1 MALTVTARD
10 LKQLFVGLAAPASG
24 RGRVYEAV
32 RIAPESR
39 YRVGRDIEGNPVI
52 LIETTGQTGAAALLD
67 FVGQHL
73 RVAHGLSCSIRE
85 RGIDVGRGQFSVLS
99 CVDADE
105 AVKDRF
111 FDAAETLL
119 RSLGELPE
127 TGELRRFIA
136 GLIELFRLA
145 TQPPM
150 GTIQGLWSELWTID
164 HAREPEVLLGAWHV
178 EPTDA
183 YDFNSGT
190 QRLEIKSSSQR
201 SRKHG
206 FSHRQLRPPAGT
218 QVVIASLFV
227 ENAGGG
233 LKVSELIERIRP
245 RVADP
250 NALNRLDQVVA
261 RTLGTSWRAGLES
274 AFDSELASESLRFL
288 PVERIPS
295 IDSEIPVEITE
306 VRYTSDLSGAEAFTV
321 EEMLSGGE
329 LFAAAAPAVGR

>member
-1 MALTVTARD
+1 MALTVSAGH
-10 LKQLFVGLAAPASG
+10 LKQLFAELVAPTPENE
-24 RGRVYEAV
+24 RVYEAV
-32 RIAPESR
+32 RIARESR
-39 YRVGRDIEGNPVI
+39 YRVGKDIDGNPVI
-52 LIETTGQTGAAALLD
+52 LIETTGQAGAAALLD

-85 RGIDVGRGQFSVLS
+85 AGIDVGQGQFSVLS
-99 CVDADE
+99 CVDADD
-105 AVKDRF
+105 ALKDRF

-145 TQPPM
+145 TQPPI
-150 GTIQGLWSELWTID
+150 GTIQGLWAELWTID
-164 HAREPEVLLGAWHV
+164 HARDPKLLLDAWHV

-183 YDFNSGT
+183 YDFNSGN
-190 QRLEIKSSSQR
+190 QRLEIKSSSHR
-201 SRKHG
+201 SRKHS
-206 FSHRQLRPPAGT
+206 FSHRQLKPPTGS
-218 QVVIASLFV
+218 QVVVASLFV

-245 RVADP
+245 RVTDIS
-250 NALNRLDQVVA
+250 ALNRLDQVVA

-274 AFDSELASESLRFL
+274 AFDSELAAESLQFF

-295 IDSEIPVEITE
+295 ISSEIPIEVTE
-306 VRYTSDLSGAEAFTV
+306 VRYVSDLAGVPALTV
-321 EEMLSGGE
+321 SEMLSRDG
-329 LFAAAAPAVGR
+329 LFAAAAPEDP